1 MRTRKQQE
9 VLAAGDI
16 LISQQRRNGWQ
27 ERGLA
32 HMSFSRSV
40 CEREGGGGGVE
51 GTDGQNEEGTEGTG
65 DGKG

>member
-32 HMSFSRSV
+32 HKSFIHPAAPRGATKLFCPHRKGAGPPLSHQ
-40 CEREGGGGGVE
+40 GGGA
-51 GTDGQNEEGTEGTG
+51 
-65 DGKG
+65 

>member
-40 CEREGGGGGVE
+40 CV
-51 GTDGQNEEGTEGTG
+51 
-65 DGKG
+65 